1 MKQEFKFK
9 TNINCGNCVKRVTP
23 FIEKLEG
30 IDSWKVDTDSSD
42 KILTVISDGVT
53 KEQIIQAIQKV
64 GFDIENV
71 N

>member
-30 IDSWKVDTDSSD
+30 IESWSVDTDNTE
-42 KILTVISDGVT
+42 KILTVVSDGAT
-53 KEQIIQAIQKV
+53 KDQIIQVIQKI
-64 GFDIENV
+64 GFEIESV
-71 N
+71 